1 MPDTPPHAQQNDDAG
16 AGLSARVSAGLPQT
30 HSELI
35 NSLTGL
41 VGLGGEFAEQ
51 NPEDA
56 SSGVWW
62 WGVPS
67 TEVHRHMQITETSR
81 EAAVL
86 ALFWMAEDGPH
97 VLLTERSP
105 DLAKHPGQ
113 IAFPGGGAEQSD
125 TDLPHT
131 ALREAQEETGLDPDR
146 ATVLGTLPVAPIL
159 ASGFNVTPVIA
170 VTQDPGPLAPQ
181 TGEVSRVLRTRVAD
195 LVEPAHRY
203 TAVVVHRGP
212 RLPSPAFLYG
222 LSSHGGQP
230 PIGQSSVN
238 GQPHAD
244 ATEVT
249 HEFEHSGAFVWGFTG
264 TLLDRMLMR
273 LGWAGEWDRGREI
286 DPRDFRRRRL
296 D

>member
-1 MPDTPPHAQQNDDAG
+1 MPDTPPNTPQHDDAG
-16 AGLSARVSAGLPQT
+16 PGLGAQGAGRLPQT
-30 HSELI
+30 HQELTA
-35 NSLTGL
+35 SLTGL
-41 VGLGGEFAEQ
+41 VGLGSDYAAQ
-51 NPEDA
+51 NPQEA

-86 ALFWMAEDGPH
+86 ALFWVSEDGPH

-105 DLAKHPGQ
+105 ELAKHPGQ
-113 IAFPGGGAEQSD
+113 IAFPGGGAEESD
-125 TDLPHT
+125 ADLPGT
-131 ALREAQEETGLDPDR
+131 ALREAHEETGLDPDR

-170 VTQDPGPLAPQ
+170 VAEDPGPLAPQ

-222 LSSHGGQP
+222 LTGDGGYSS
-230 PIGQSSVN
+230 IN
-238 GQPHAD
+238 AQPHAE
-244 ATEVT
+244 ATEVASAFQET
-249 HEFEHSGAFVWGFTG
+249 GAFVWGFTG

-273 LGWAGEWDRGREI
+273 LGWAGEWDREREI
-286 DPRDFRRRRL
+286 DPRQFRRRR
-296 D
+296 